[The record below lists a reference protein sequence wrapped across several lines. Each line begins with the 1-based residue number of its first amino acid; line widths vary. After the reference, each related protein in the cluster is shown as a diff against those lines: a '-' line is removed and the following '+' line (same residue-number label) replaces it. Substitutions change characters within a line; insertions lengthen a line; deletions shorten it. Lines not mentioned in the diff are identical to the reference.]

1 MSIDLAGG
9 REVEEE
15 EERRREEEEKRRKL
29 QDGENEKIRVEDE
42 NRKDVESLLEEGG
55 QGEEVQHRLE
65 ATSASLAAAVQAVEH
80 KIKEDD
86 TQNE

>member
-1 MSIDLAGG
+1 MGG

-15 EERRREEEEKRRKL
+15 EERRREEEEKRKKL

-42 NRKDVESLLEEGG
+42 NREDVESLLEEGG

-80 KIKEDD
+80 KIKEED